1 MKILFDQGTP
11 VPLRR
16 FLASH
21 EVVTAFDRGWGELQN
36 GDLLRAAEADGFA
49 AIITTDQKS
58 SLSAAP
64 AQPPTSDTC
73 LADHGLAAHPPRR

>member
-1 MKILFDQGTP
+1 

-36 GDLLRAAEADGFA
+36 GALLRAAEADGFA
-49 AIITTDQKS
+49 ASVTTDQIFATS
-58 SLSAAP
+58 STRSAA
-64 AQPPTSDTC
+64 D
-73 LADHGLAAHPPRR
+73 